1 MALVKEKS
9 SGLAEEQI
17 NGTWSQM
24 YHGYFVS
31 SEVSPLPDLSWS
43 SLSFKLITIC
53 ESMQEP

>member
-9 SGLAEEQI
+9 SVLAEEQI
-17 NGTWSQM
+17 NGTRSQI
-24 YHGYFVS
+24 YNGYFFS

-53 ESMQEP
+53 ESIQEP